1 MACNCRQNRS
11 NFSATANVD
20 SMTATIN
27 LPSSLASNGTT
38 PLSST
43 SLTSTACWKQRFIS
57 RCCPVRQLL
66 TLSGILSGLPSAEN
80 IPVSYTIQGM
90 PGTATTDGA
99 GRYTVEAYPGENV
112 VITAPILAG
121 YTAMPAQYLF
131 SPACFSSLDLN
142 FEYAAAVSEISS
154 LMVGRQRPS
163 PSISLKA

>member
-11 NFSATANVD
+11 SFSAPANVD

-43 SLTSTACWKQRFIS
+43 SLASTFFCNQQFVS

-66 TLSGILSGLPSAEN
+66 TLSGILSGLPSVVN

-90 PGTATTDGA
+90 PGTAVTDEA
-99 GRYTVEAYPGENV
+99 GRYTVEAYPGESV
-112 VITAPILAG
+112 VITAPTQAG
-121 YTAMPAQYLF
+121 YTATPTQYFF
-131 SPACFSSLDLN
+131 SPACFSGLDLN
-142 FEYAAAVSEISS
+142 FEYAAAFSRISPTMAA
-154 LMVGRQRPS
+154 LNRPTS
-163 PSISLKA
+163 SISLRT